1 MKTSTLTSSKM
12 HERFRKVLAAAPA
25 PATPSA
31 SSRLEPPRQVV
42 PGAGAPPTTPSSS
55 SWFEP
60 QLIEIL
66 RRPVESGTAHEA
78 HRMKEHEVGELFARL
93 SVAEA
98 WTLHKRL
105 SNPSSTDG
113 LASAFGRL
121 ILERRARLLA
131 FLGDARRRA
140 AISQAKRAA

>member
-1 MKTSTLTSSKM
+1 MKNMTLAHSKM
-12 HERFRKVLAAAPA
+12 HERFRKVSEAAPA
-25 PATPSA
+25 PAA
-31 SSRLEPPRQVV
+31 
-42 PGAGAPPTTPSSS
+42 PSST

-60 QLIEIL
+60 QLNAIL
-66 RRPVESGTAHEA
+66 RRPVESGNAHEA
-78 HRMKEHEVGELFARL
+78 HRMKEHEIGELFAKL
-93 SVAEA
+93 TVMES

-105 SNPSSTDG
+105 SNPSAIDD

-140 AISQAKRAA
+140 AIAQAKRAA